1 MGKIKYSVITAT
13 YNRAHMIHR
22 AIKSVQ
28 AQTYAEPFE
37 HIIVDDCSQDNTDEV
52 VDFYTDKSDVIVKY
66 VKTPSHGDRTRA
78 RNLGMK
84 EAQGEWILWLD
95 SDDLYVPYYLDMLSM
110 AISAAPEAK
119 LFNFGGIRVHRQY
132 NSTFIN
138 VFRPEIKGKGHESF
152 RSGDIAAGHFIFK
165 KELLEEV
172 GYLPEVNNCWLFAEE
187 AKKEFPEL
195 RKMFEGKSELG
206 NPWGDDYF
214 MFYKLTRKNISIPL
228 DINLY
233 IIWGREEKELK
244 I

>member
-1 MGKIKYSVITAT
+1 MGKIKYSIITAT
-13 YNRAHMIHR
+13 YNRAHMVHR

-28 AQTYAEPFE
+28 AQTYVGEFE

-52 VDFYTDKSDVIVKY
+52 VGFYTGKSDVIVKY
-66 VKTPSHGDRTRA
+66 VKTPFHGDRTRA

-84 EAQGEWILWLD
+84 EASGEWILWLD
-95 SDDLYVPYYLDMLSM
+95 SDDLYVPQYLEMLDM
-110 AISAAPEAK
+110 AISAAPKAEI
-119 LFNFGGIRVHRQY
+119 FNFGGIKVHRHY
-132 NSTFIN
+132 NSTLIN
-138 VFRPEIKGKGHESF
+138 VFTPELKGKGHESF

-165 KELLEEV
+165 KKLLDEV

-195 RKMFEGKSELG
+195 RKMYEDQAELG

-214 MFYKLTRKNISIPL
+214 MFYKLTRNHVSIPL